1 MDDQQNL
8 ENMIK
13 VLKPFKDASKKLSAD
28 LTLTLPAVYPTLWK
42 LKGGLNEFDDD
53 TDYIKI
59 ARDKL
64 NSRYS
69 DIPHT
74 ILFASFLHLIQ
85 KM

>member
-13 VLKPFKDASKKLSAD
+13 VLKPFKDASEKLSAD

-53 TDYIKI
+53 TDCIK
-59 ARDKL
+59 K
-64 NSRYS
+64 
-69 DIPHT
+69 
-74 ILFASFLHLIQ
+74 
-85 KM
+85 